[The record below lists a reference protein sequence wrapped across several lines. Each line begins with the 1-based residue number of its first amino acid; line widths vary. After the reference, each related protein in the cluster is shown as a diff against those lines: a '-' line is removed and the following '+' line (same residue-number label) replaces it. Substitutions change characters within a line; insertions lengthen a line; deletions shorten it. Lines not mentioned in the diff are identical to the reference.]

1 MQEMRV
7 MLLNGPNLNL
17 LGEREPDI
25 YGERSWDDIEAELRQ
40 VAAEMGLE
48 LECRQSNH
56 EGDLVDWVQEA
67 RTGHVGLIIN
77 PGALTHYSY
86 ALQDALR
93 ALGIPSIEVHLTN
106 PQAREGWRRKSVIS
120 PAVTGVIAG
129 FGPLSYRLALLALK
143 DLGNNTIK

>member
-1 MQEMRV
+1 MERRV

-17 LGEREPDI
+17 LGEREPQV
-25 YGERSWDDIEAELRQ
+25 YGERGWEDIEAELRQ
-40 VAAEMGLE
+40 LAAEMGLE

-67 RTGHVGLIIN
+67 RSGHAGLIIN

-93 ALGIPSIEVHLTN
+93 ALVIPCVEVHLTN
-106 PQAREGWRRKSVIS
+106 PQAREEWRRESVIS

-129 FGPLSYRLALLALK
+129 FGALSYRLALLAVRELIK
-143 DLGNNTIK
+143 NTK